1 VGGSVVLV
9 LGAYS
14 VAALLVAGVLWLLL
28 EANTR
33 RRLRLSVRAID
44 NITTRNDW
52 SNWLSDA
59 AGILVGLAVR
69 DNVSATIHQLQRT
82 DADGIWA
89 LSEQAEAI
97 LERDEKSQEGR
108 EILAECGLRITT
120 LCSSQTFF
128 DDDPW
133 RLAIAATVYARCG
146 LRTRACQL
154 VARVRNED
162 AQRRVMLLRDRH
174 LVGYLYLLRVLSSY
188 QLDTEG
194 LQTVAIVQLESR
206 ILRSLD
212 EEGTAALP
220 TVMQNRTATKAA
232 ERILQG
238 TAPVHARRIAA
249 WALARGTE

>member
-1 VGGSVVLV
+1 M
-9 LGAYS
+9 
-14 VAALLVAGVLWLLL
+14 LL
-28 EANTR
+28 EANTK

-52 SNWLSDA
+52 SNWIANA
-59 AGILVGLAVR
+59 ASILVGIE
-69 DNVSATIHQLQRT
+69 DGSSVSATIHELQRT

-97 LERDEKSQEGR
+97 LQRDEKSLTGR

-128 DDDPW
+128 DNDPW
-133 RLAIAATVYARCG
+133 KLMIAAVVYTRCG

-154 VARVRNED
+154 LARVRNED
-162 AQRRVMLLRDRH
+162 TQRRVMLLRDRQ

-188 QLDTEG
+188 RMETDG
-194 LQTVAIVQLESR
+194 LQTVATVQLESR

>member
-1 VGGSVVLV
+1 MGGSAVLV
-9 LGAYS
+9 IGAYS
-14 VAALLVAGVLWLLL
+14 VASLFVTAALWLLL

-33 RRLRLSVRAID
+33 RKLRLSVRAID
-44 NITTRNDW
+44 SITTRNDW
-52 SNWLSDA
+52 SNWIANA
-59 AGILVGLAVR
+59 ASILVGIEGGGSV
-69 DNVSATIHQLQRT
+69 DATIRELQRT

-97 LERDEKSQEGR
+97 LQRDEKSQEGR

-120 LCSSQTFF
+120 LCNSQTFF
-128 DDDPW
+128 DGDPW
-133 RLAIAATVYARCG
+133 RLAIAAAVYARCG
-146 LRTRACQL
+146 LQTRACQL
-154 VARVRNED
+154 LARVRNEET
-162 AQRRVMLLRDRH
+162 QRRVMLLRDRQ

-188 QLDTEG
+188 QLDTDG
-194 LQTVAIVQLESR
+194 PQTVAIVHLESR